1 LKWLQ
6 RLAGRIAPGWQATPV
21 GLASFALVVLGLLLG
36 ATVNMAWLLLLGAG
50 CFGPGLLR
58 ELRLLRDCDEF
69 QRQSS
74 IRAGY
79 HAFLAGG
86 LFLVIVVAVRAWGH
100 RSLGNHDAFPASLV
114 LTCMLVTYALSQL
127 TRFWG
132 ARAAAFRIL
141 LMFGFFWFCFVA
153 LSHAG
158 EPINLLVEL
167 LLPLILVALAFA
179 SRRWPR
185 PVGAVLLATGI
196 GALFLFH
203 IEEGFT
209 GNSGRLYVFFLLLLP
224 LLYTGAGLLG
234 MPAGSAAEG

>member
-1 LKWLQ
+1 MRWFA
-6 RLAGRIAPGWQATPV
+6 RLAGRIAPGWRPTPV
-21 GLASFALVVLGLLLG
+21 GVASFALVVLGLLLG

-86 LFLVIVVAVRAWGH
+86 LFLVIVVAVRSWGH
-100 RSLGNHDAFPASLV
+100 RSLGEHDAFPASLV

-127 TRFWG
+127 TRYWG
-132 ARAAAFRIL
+132 ARAAAFRL
-141 LMFGFFWFCFVA
+141 LFMFGFFWFCFAA

-158 EPINLLVEL
+158 EPASLLIEL
-167 LLPLILVALAFA
+167 SLPLILVALAFL

-185 PVGAVLLATGI
+185 PVGAVLLFTGI

-203 IEEGFT
+203 VEEGFT
-209 GNSGRLYVFFLLLLP
+209 GNNSRLYVFFMLLLP

-234 MPAGSAAEG
+234 VRAGTAAEG